1 MYFAHPA
8 WLLVLFCM
16 PLPWLFLRR
25 KGFLGYSD
33 LRLIENMKR
42 HAFLHKIPAGLLC
55 LSFIALAVSLAQP
68 EQSYMKPTGNQ
79 LSRDVIFGIDVSG
92 SMTAEFDGT
101 VPAPDPRCAV
111 ALGQVPAGLLKAYA
125 HDIGSDYLTTTG
137 TRQAAAAGSVENF
150 ICQSYLRNSGDRV
163 GLLEF
168 SDSPTWL
175 WPLSSDLSMVFRQS
189 QFIPF
194 ASGAGTNFG
203 GTPPGPL
210 DFSAAMFKQIGQAK
224 SRVFILVTDGED
236 YLSDEVKAR
245 LTKLMRDNGI
255 HFYVISVGEDLAPK
269 GQPLSADADIA
280 QIAITTGGAVF
291 QAQSEQDLNKA
302 VQTVD
307 ELTRSP
313 VQVETTPAH
322 DELFMYFAWAFVLL
336 FVLGLGGEAV
346 VLRR

>member
-8 WLLVLFCM
+8 WLLLLLCI

-33 LRLIENMKR
+33 LRLIENSKQNG
-42 HAFLHKIPAGLLC
+42 FVHKIPVALLC
-55 LSFIALAVSLAQP
+55 LSFVALTAALASP
-68 EQSYMKPTGNQ
+68 EQPFLKPTGKQ

-101 VPAPDPRCAV
+101 MPAPDARCAA
-111 ALGQVPAGLLKAYA
+111 ALGQVPASVLKAYA
-125 HDIGSDYLTTTG
+125 HDNGMDYRTTEG

-175 WPLSSDLSMVFRQS
+175 WPLSSDLSMVFRES

-194 ASGAGTNFG
+194 ASGSGTNFG

-210 DFSAAMFKQIGQAK
+210 DFSAEMFKHIGQAK

-236 YLSDEVKAR
+236 YLSTEVKAR
-245 LTKLMRDNGI
+245 LEKLMRDNGI

-269 GQPLSADADIA
+269 GQSLSQDADIA

-291 QAQSEQDLNKA
+291 QAQNEQDLNKA

-322 DELFMYFAWAFVLL
+322 NQLFMYFAYAFLL
-336 FVLGLGGEAV
+336 FFGVGLAGEAV

>member
-8 WLLVLFCM
+8 WLLLLFCI

-25 KGFLGYSD
+25 KGFFGYSD
-33 LRLIENMKR
+33 VRLLDKTNR
-42 HAFLHKIPAGLLC
+42 SSFLHRVPAALMC
-55 LSFIALAVSLAQP
+55 LSFVALTAALATPQ
-68 EQSYMKPTGNQ
+68 QSYMKPTGKQ

-92 SMTAEFDGT
+92 SMTEQFDGK
-101 VPAPDPRCAV
+101 VPAPDPRCAQ
-111 ALGQVPAGLLKAYA
+111 ALGQVPDSVLKTYA
-125 HDIGSDYLTTTG
+125 HDVGSNYQQTTG

-150 ICQSYLRNSGDRV
+150 ICQSYLRDSGDRV

-175 WPLSSDLSMVFRQS
+175 WPLSGDLSMVFRES

-194 ASGAGTNFG
+194 ASGSGTNFG

-210 DFSAAMFKQIGQAK
+210 DFSAAMFKQIGQAR

-236 YLSDEVKAR
+236 SLSTDVKAR
-245 LTKLMRDNGI
+245 LIKLMRDNGI
-255 HFYVISVGEDLAPK
+255 HFYVISVGEDLAPR
-269 GQPLSADADIA
+269 GQSLSQDADIA

-291 QAQSEQDLNKA
+291 QAQSEQDLNRA
-302 VQTVD
+302 VETVD
-307 ELTRSP
+307 QLTRSP
-313 VQVETTPAH
+313 VQVETTTAH
-322 DELFMYFAWAFVLL
+322 NELFMYCACAFLLL
-336 FVLGLGGEAV
+336 FTLGLAGEAV

>member
-8 WLLVLFCM
+8 WLLLLLSM

-25 KGFLGYSD
+25 KGYLGYSD
-33 LRLIENMKR
+33 LRLLHKANR
-42 HAFLHKIPAGLLC
+42 AAFLHKIPAGLLC
-55 LSFIALAVSLAQP
+55 LSFVALTVALATPQ
-68 EQSYMKPTGNQ
+68 QSYTKPTGRE
-79 LSRDVIFGIDVSG
+79 LSRDVIFGIDISG
-92 SMTAEFDGT
+92 SMSVDFEGT
-101 VPAPDPRCAV
+101 MPAPNPRCAQG
-111 ALGQVPAGLLKAYA
+111 LGQVPESILRAYA
-125 HDIGSDYLTTTG
+125 EDTYTNYDSTAG

-150 ICQSYLRNSGDRV
+150 ICQSYLRSSGDRV

-175 WPLSSDLSMVFRQS
+175 WPLSGDLSMVFRQS

-194 ASGAGTNFG
+194 ASGSGTNFG

-236 YLSDEVKAR
+236 FLTDDVKAR

-255 HFYVISVGEDLAPK
+255 HFYVISVGEDLAPAGK
-269 GQPLSADADIA
+269 PLSEDADIA

-291 QAQSEQDLNKA
+291 QAQNEGDLNKA

-307 ELTRSP
+307 ALTRSP
-313 VQVETTPAH
+313 VQAETTAAH
-322 DELFMYFAWAFVLL
+322 NELFMYFVYAFLAFFL
-336 FVLGLGGEAV
+336 FGLAGEAL

>member
-8 WLLVLFCM
+8 WLLLLLSM
-16 PLPWLFLRR
+16 PLPWLIWRR

-33 LRLIENMKR
+33 LRLLE
-42 HAFLHKIPAGLLC
+42 HANRPSFLHKIPAALLA
-55 LSFIALAVSLAQP
+55 LSFVALTAALATPQ
-68 EQSYMKPTGNQ
+68 QSYMRQTGNQ
-79 LSRDVIFGIDVSG
+79 LSRDVIFGIDISG
-92 SMTAEFDGT
+92 SMTTAFDGT
-101 VPAPDPRCAV
+101 MPEPDSRCAT
-111 ALGQVPAGLLKAYA
+111 ALGQAPSSVLKAYA
-125 HDIGSDYLTTTG
+125 EDTHADYQSTTG

-150 ICQSYLRNSGDRV
+150 ICQSYLRDSGDRI

-175 WPLSSDLSMVFRQS
+175 WPLSGDLSMVFRQS

-194 ASGAGTNFG
+194 ASGSGTNFG
-203 GTPPGPL
+203 GSPPGPL
-210 DFSAAMFKQIGQAK
+210 DFAAEMFKQIGQAK

-245 LTKLMRDNGI
+245 LEKLMRDNDI

-269 GQPLSADADIA
+269 GQPVSEDADIA
-280 QIAITTGGAVF
+280 QIAFTTGGAVF
-291 QAQSEQDLNKA
+291 QAQNEQDLNKA

-307 ELTRSP
+307 QLTRSP
-313 VQVETTPAH
+313 VQVETTAAH
-322 DELFMYFAWAFVLL
+322 NELFMYFVYAFLVL
-336 FVLGLGGEAV
+336 FVLALSAQAV